1 MSMFQGYIQIKGD
14 FIKYVACC
22 LAHSTTQMMVTFG
35 VVVVSD
41 ILIIT

>member
-35 VVVVSD
+35 VVVSD

>member
-1 MSMFQGYIQIKGD
+1 MSMFQGYIQIKDD
-14 FIKYVACC
+14 FIKYVAC

-35 VVVVSD
+35 VVVSD